1 MTEEP
6 NLARVV
12 EVSTSAVIRNHLG
25 NFVVTAYSLEDLWA
39 GRSVLLTLGVGS
51 PVDGMLLRI
60 NSACITSEVFGDDRC
75 DCSWQL
81 WESMARIQNSG
92 TGLII
97 YNPNDEGRGVGIF
110 QKILSYNLMDTY
122 DCTTAEAFTRLGLP
136 SDKRTYAA
144 SVAVLKHLDISR
156 VILLSNNPKKVKA
169 LEDRGIVI
177 EQVAPLVPRDN
188 PALNNYLLGKKR
200 DFDHDID
207 LDT

>member
-1 MTEEP
+1 MTDEP
-6 NLARVV
+6 ILPRVV
-12 EVSTSAVIRNHLG
+12 EVSTSAVIRNRLG
-25 NFVVTAYSLEDLWA
+25 NFVVTAYTLEDLRA
-39 GRSVLLTLGVGS
+39 GRPVLLTLGVGS

-81 WESMARIQNSG
+81 WESMTRIQNSG

-110 QKILSYNLMDTY
+110 QKILSFNLMDTY
-122 DCTTAEAFTRLGLP
+122 DCTTTEAFTRLGLP

-144 SVAVLKHLDISR
+144 SVAVLKHLGISR
-156 VILLSNNPKKVKA
+156 IVLLSNNPKKMKA
-169 LEDRGIVI
+169 LEEQGIMI

-200 DFDHDID
+200 DFGHDID